1 MVFSSAC
8 NQLRNIIHFSILFAT
23 LLFYCKCQILIFGPA
38 ETNKKASPDILGRLY
53 QWGSDVNF
61 NGAGDENRT
70 RTGCPTRP
78 SNVRV
83 YHFHHPGTRDLEIIR
98 SISSFVKS
106 LFEKIELHFVPFQWS
121 TIKLSLC
128 PVRVR
133 NKKNR
138 RRSDASPKKNRSPYL
153 LYSRRSLIRAAFP
166 LSLRR

>member
-1 MVFSSAC
+1 MIKEF
-8 NQLRNIIHFSILFAT
+8 LFIKDY
-23 LLFYCKCQILIFGPA
+23 LLFMLCLDDRSLHVCLYCILKNQIWGYIQGRVAIGTWSRSWSRVIIQPRA
-38 ETNKKASPDILGRLY
+38 DKQKASPDILGRLY

-106 LFEKIELHFVPFQWS
+106 LFEKNGPHL
-121 TIKLSLC
+121 
-128 PVRVR
+128 
-133 NKKNR
+133 
-138 RRSDASPKKNRSPYL
+138 
-153 LYSRRSLIRAAFP
+153 RAAFVQYP
-166 LSLRR
+166 KADKTPMWDKA